1 MFTATPHSQPPH
13 PPHPNKKTSRSIFDQ
28 RSPFGHSLGFPR
40 IFMGTFEGNKG
51 FFVTTYQNT
60 PKPQQIRPFSPPSRI
75 LFDLVCFKIST

>member
-1 MFTATPHSQPPH
+1 MPALFGPH
-13 PPHPNKKTSRSIFDQ
+13 PALFIKKCDFACTLRILRTFSY
-28 RSPFGHSLGFPR
+28 SLGFPHISR
-40 IFMGTFEGNKG
+40 SSFEGNKG